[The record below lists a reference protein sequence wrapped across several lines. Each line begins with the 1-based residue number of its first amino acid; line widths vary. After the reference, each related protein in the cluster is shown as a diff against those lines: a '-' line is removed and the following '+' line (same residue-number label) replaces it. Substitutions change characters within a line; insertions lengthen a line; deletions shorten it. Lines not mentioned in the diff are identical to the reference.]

1 MPAHYLIYME
11 ICVLILNIL
20 KIDPKG
26 MATFKKIVLFQAE
39 GVRVFILLYKEFQLA
54 LSLNSFYSK
63 RTLMTRGG
71 RNIKVNIVLT
81 DYEIFT
87 AKEH

>member
-1 MPAHYLIYME
+1 MVVQKKVRKLINTIE
-11 ICVLILNIL
+11 IKNFFSL
-20 KIDPKG
+20 
-26 MATFKKIVLFQAE
+26 QAE

-71 RNIKVNIVLT
+71 RNNKVNIALNKT
-81 DYEIFT
+81 G
-87 AKEH
+87 